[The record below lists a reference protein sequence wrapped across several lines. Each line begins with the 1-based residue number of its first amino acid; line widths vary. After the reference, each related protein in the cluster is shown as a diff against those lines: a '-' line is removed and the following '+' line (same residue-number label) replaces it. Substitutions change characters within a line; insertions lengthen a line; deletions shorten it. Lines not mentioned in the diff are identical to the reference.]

1 MVNKNLI
8 ELDSHYLVSQVNS
21 IKFYSG
27 FNLRENDSHAL
38 NENKNNLILC
48 KNLQQN
54 IYKTGMASN
63 KITARKRSD
72 YNIESFKTR
81 CGLDVS
87 HVSLQIPLDDFQTYC
102 CNMIFTSLTNSCCFK
117 FLKFFTQ

>member
-48 KNLQQN
+48 KNLQQDS
-54 IYKTGMASN
+54 YKTGMASN

-72 YNIESFKTR
+72 YKAFSRFPANSFGRFSNI
-81 CGLDVS
+81 L
-87 HVSLQIPLDDFQTYC
+87 LQPDFHFV
-102 CNMIFTSLTNSCCFK
+102 N
-117 FLKFFTQ
+117 KFFA

>member
-21 IKFYSG
+21 INFIRGLTYAKMTPMPWT
-27 FNLRENDSHAL
+27 
-38 NENKNNLILC
+38 KTKMILC

-63 KITARKRSD
+63 KITARKRRD

-81 CGLDVS
+81 EAD
-87 HVSLQIPLDDFQTYC
+87 
-102 CNMIFTSLTNSCCFK
+102 
-117 FLKFFTQ
+117 

>member
-8 ELDSHYLVSQVNS
+8 ELDSHYWVSQVNS

-54 IYKTGMASN
+54 IYKTGKAN
-63 KITARKRSD
+63 NEITGTKRND
-72 YNIESFKTR
+72 YNIESFKT
-81 CGLDVS
+81 GEAD
-87 HVSLQIPLDDFQTYC
+87 
-102 CNMIFTSLTNSCCFK
+102 
-117 FLKFFTQ
+117 